1 MFALQMKEMIIEHP
15 AVHIDVLQSTV
26 NVSLK
31 ITYEFSTLTVN
42 ELVGVINYEITLTKL
57 GNISVSTAP
66 QLTIFESTGM
76 FVTLQDTYFDVPVLY
91 QSIFVVV

>member
-1 MFALQMKEMIIEHP
+1 MHYICNICIHMFALQMKEMIIEHP

-57 GNISVSTAP
+57 GRYFSIHCSTAH
-66 QLTIFESTGM
+66 
-76 FVTLQDTYFDVPVLY
+76 YF
-91 QSIFVVV
+91 